1 VFTIQVAESMTA
13 RYARAMAN
21 ELKDAG
27 HAAYVAEAARCGSRV
42 PYQVRV
48 GHYSTLAE
56 ATQSARALEKSL
68 GWRLSVT
75 AAPRDVPVSGKTR
88 GYAQ

>member
-1 VFTIQVAESMTA
+1 
-13 RYARAMAN
+13 
-21 ELKDAG
+21 
-27 HAAYVAEAARCGSRV
+27 V
-42 PYQVRV
+42 PYGRHLVDQVRV

-68 GWRLSVT
+68 GWRLWVT